1 MVLRKDGKRKVDKMS
16 NPPKTE
22 RGMVTMNRII
32 KAAEQM
38 FGKQG
43 YYNTSMNE
51 IATKAKV
58 APGTIYIYFDDKY
71 SLYCH
76 LLTQYGHSIRK
87 EIARQTKDSGSR
99 FETERQGLLAFLKL
113 VRKRPHMYNIIWESL
128 YINPALFAE
137 YYESF
142 AQRYKAQLDLARGEV
157 TDMDNTVLAYV
168 LMGIANFIGLKYVF
182 FDKDADLEQVVDEVM
197 KVYTHGIIRS

>member
-1 MVLRKDGKRKVDKMS
+1 MTTG
-16 NPPKTE
+16 PKTA
-22 RGMVTMNRII
+22 RGQITMNRII
-32 KAAEQM
+32 KAAEHM

-51 IATKAKV
+51 IATKADV

-76 LLTQYGHSIRK
+76 LLTQYGHTIRK
-87 EIARQTKDSGSR
+87 EIAKQTLDSGSR
-99 FETERQGLLAFLKL
+99 FEAERQGLLAFLKL
-113 VRKRPHMYNIIWESL
+113 VRKRPYMYNIIWESL
-128 YINPALFAE
+128 YINPALFAD

-142 AQRYKAQLDLARGEV
+142 ARRYKAQLDLANGEV
-157 TDMDNTVLAYV
+157 TEMDNTVLAYV

-182 FDKDADLEQVVDEVM
+182 FDKNADLEKVVDEVM
-197 KVYTHGIIRS
+197 KVYTHGILRSPDAETRDGPA

>member
-1 MVLRKDGKRKVDKMS
+1 MTTG
-16 NPPKTE
+16 PKTA
-22 RGMVTMNRII
+22 RGQITMNRII
-32 KAAEQM
+32 KAAEHM

-51 IATKAKV
+51 IATKADV

-71 SLYCH
+71 SLYCY
-76 LLTQYGHSIRK
+76 LLTQYGHTIRR
-87 EIARQTKDSGSR
+87 EIAKQTLDSGSR

-113 VRKRPHMYNIIWESL
+113 VRKRPYMYNIIWESL
-128 YINPALFAE
+128 YINPALFAD

-142 AQRYKAQLDLARGEV
+142 ARRYKAQLDLAKGEV
-157 TDMDNTVLAYV
+157 TEMDNTVLAYV

-182 FDKDADLEQVVDEVM
+182 FDKNADLEKVVDEVM
-197 KVYTHGIIRS
+197 KVYTQGILRSPQAEALDETK